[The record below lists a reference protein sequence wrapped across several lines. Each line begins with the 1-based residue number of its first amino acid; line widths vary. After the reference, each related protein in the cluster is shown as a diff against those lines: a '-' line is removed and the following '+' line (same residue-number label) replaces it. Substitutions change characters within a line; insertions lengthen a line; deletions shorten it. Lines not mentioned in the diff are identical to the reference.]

1 MRSLA
6 FICLAATLAACGA
19 GEWAYG
25 VGGRVNPGSLGLADR
40 CAAMLQA
47 AIPYADLDIGKRTSQ
62 NKGVSTI
69 LAHVEGA
76 RTDHP
81 KEEGMAR
88 DLTADCE
95 FNDTVLVSFRL
106 TGLGP
111 EH

>member
-1 MRSLA
+1 MRALVV
-6 FICLAATLAACGA
+6 ICLAASLAGCN
-19 GEWAYG
+19 WAQG
-25 VGGRVNPGSLGLADR
+25 VSGRVNPGSMSLADR
-40 CAAMLQA
+40 CAQVMQA
-47 AIPYADLDIGKRTSQ
+47 AIPYGDIEIGKTTSQ

-81 KEEGMAR
+81 SAEGISR
-88 DLTADCE
+88 NLTADCE
-95 FNDTVLVSFRL
+95 FNDNVLVSFHL